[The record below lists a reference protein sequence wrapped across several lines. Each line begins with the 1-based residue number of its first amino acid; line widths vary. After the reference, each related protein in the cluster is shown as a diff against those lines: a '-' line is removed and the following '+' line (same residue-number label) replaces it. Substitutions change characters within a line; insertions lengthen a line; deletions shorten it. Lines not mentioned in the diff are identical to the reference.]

1 MFIILQLPFFYLRL
15 TNIVIRLGEV
25 FFADLLARR
34 SKNLT
39 FNKIFTIQQY
49 MVIEFFLMY
58 IEYLLNLRL
67 EVFIDQ
73 NQKIFISMYKVA
85 DGETLI
91 CSYKRK
97 IELLIFVFRFKLNL
111 LNHWRMINYKMFFF
125 VVKLTNV
132 LINIDQ
138 MV

>member
-1 MFIILQLPFFYLRL
+1 
-15 TNIVIRLGEV
+15 
-25 FFADLLARR
+25 
-34 SKNLT
+34 
-39 FNKIFTIQQY
+39 

-111 LNHWRMINYKMFFF
+111 LNH
-125 VVKLTNV
+125 
-132 LINIDQ
+132 
-138 MV
+138 